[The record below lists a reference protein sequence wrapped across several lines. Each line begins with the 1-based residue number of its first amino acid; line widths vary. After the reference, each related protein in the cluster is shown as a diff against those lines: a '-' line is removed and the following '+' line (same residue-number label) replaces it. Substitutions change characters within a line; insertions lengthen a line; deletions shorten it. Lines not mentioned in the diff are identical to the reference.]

1 MSSGRSKKFV
11 FVFALIIAIGL
22 YRMAG
27 CGAEAPSDS
36 STSSASTPMVWPPPG
51 ETVALASNPT
61 TRNYYVIIDGSGSM
75 SNPAC
80 QGAGSKIEQSRV
92 ALTAFAQ
99 GIGKNTNLGLLA
111 FDNQGVSERIAL
123 ATDNREQFIHE
134 VKKVIPSGQTPLADS
149 IRKGREALEQQAR
162 RQLGYGEYNLVI
174 VTDGEASS
182 GQDPSGEVDSLLR
195 GTPIILHTIGFCIGT
210 RHSLNQP
217 GRTIYKAANSPDE
230 LQRGLDEVL
239 AESPSFDVKQ
249 FN

>member
-1 MSSGRSKKFV
+1 MSSGLSKKFV
-11 FVFALIIAIGL
+11 LGGGLIVAISL
-22 YRMAG
+22 AQLVG
-27 CGAEAPSDS
+27 CDGGPTGATQS
-36 STSSASTPMVWPPPG
+36 STSTPTTWPPTG
-51 ETVALASNPT
+51 QDVALVSNLT
-61 TRNYYVIIDGSGSM
+61 ARNYYVIFDGSGSM
-75 SNPAC
+75 SNAAC
-80 QGAGSKIEQSRV
+80 QGDGSKMEQSRV
-92 ALTAFAQ
+92 ALAAFAQ
-99 GIGKNTNLGLLA
+99 GISKNANLGLLA
-111 FDNQGVSERIAL
+111 FDNQGITERIAL
-123 ATDNREQFIHE
+123 DTDNREQFTHE
-134 VKKVIPSGQTPLADS
+134 VDKVTPSGQTPLADS

-182 GQDPSGEVDSLLR
+182 GQDPSGEVDSILR
-195 GTPIILHTIGFCIGT
+195 QTPIMIHTIGFCIGT